1 MIGFGAGE
9 PDFDTPETIK
19 EAAGE
24 ALREGF
30 TKYTPTAGIIEL
42 REAICAKLRKENGLE
57 YDPSQVLLSCGAKH
71 SLFNL
76 FQALL
81 DAGDEVLI
89 PSPYWV
95 SYPEMVRLAGG
106 RPIFVPTGEDDDFRL
121 RADALRPLV
130 TDRTRVLVVNSPA
143 NPTGAALGEE
153 ELAELAELAEE
164 KNLLILSDEI
174 YEKLTYDGFRH
185 LSIAALGESV
195 KERTVV
201 VNGFSKSFSMT
212 GWRLGYAA
220 GPKEII
226 AGMITVQDHS
236 TSNPTSFAQ
245 KGALAALTGPQ
256 DEIARRLEEFASRK
270 DLVCSLLEDIP
281 GVTFRRPRGAFYIFP
296 NFSAYHG
303 KAWKGRTIEG
313 SADLASYLLEE
324 GKVAVIP
331 GAAFGSDAHL
341 RLSFALSRE
350 LIEEGAGRIAEAL
363 SKLT

>member
-1 MIGFGAGE
+1 
-9 PDFDTPETIK
+9 
-19 EAAGE
+19 
-24 ALREGF
+24 
-30 TKYTPTAGIIEL
+30 
-42 REAICAKLRKENGLE
+42 
-57 YDPSQVLLSCGAKH
+57 
-71 SLFNL
+71 
-76 FQALL
+76 
-81 DAGDEVLI
+81 
-89 PSPYWV
+89 
-95 SYPEMVRLAGG
+95 MVRLAGG
-106 RPIFVPTGEDDDFRL
+106 RPVFVPTEEKDDFRL

-130 TDRTRVLVVNSPA
+130 TDRTRVLVVNSPS
-143 NPTGAALGEE
+143 NPTGAGLGEE
-153 ELAELAELAEE
+153 DLASLAELAEE
-164 KNLLILSDEI
+164 RDLLILSDEI
-174 YEKLTYDGFRH
+174 YEKLIYDGFRH
-185 LSIAALGESV
+185 LSIASLGESV

-256 DEIARRLEEFASRK
+256 DEIARRLEEFAGRK
-270 DLVCSLLEDIP
+270 DLICSLLEGIA

-303 KAWKGRTIEG
+303 KDWKGRTLEG

-350 LIEEGAGRIAEAL
+350 RIEEGVGRIAEAL
-363 SKLT
+363 SKLS